1 MVLAASPNCY
11 AGVAV
16 CDAGPTPPWTFHGV
30 PRAWLDRM
38 AGITGT
44 PETYGAEIR
53 NKVQAV
59 VVKGHARYVDVAAE
73 GSTLKDPFDK
83 RLTALASAGGDAVH
97 GGLRGVEK
105 EALRVARDGSLSTR
119 SHPESLGSALT
130 NRYITTDFSEAL
142 LEFVTPTFE
151 TTWEALQCVCD
162 IHQFTYGKLGDE
174 LLWPSSMPCLIPD
187 DDGIPLAQFGSSN
200 VGRMKTIYRRGL
212 GYRYGRQ
219 MQVIAGIHFNYSL
232 PGGFWDF
239 FREFLGDD
247 QPQRD
252 FQSEHYLRLI
262 RNFRRM
268 GWLILYLFGASP
280 ALCKSFSS
288 AVKANLESLDA
299 NTYHAPYATSLRMSD
314 IGYSNQNQSR
324 INISLNNLDDY
335 VRDLGEAICTV
346 EPAYEKIGVRS
357 NGRYRQLNANLLQI
371 ENEYYSPVRPKRV
384 ARSGEQPTAAL
395 RRDGIEYVEIRSLDI
410 NPLDPSG
417 INQNTMRFI
426 EAFLVYCVLADS
438 PLLDDAALEEV
449 GLNHAGTAKRG
460 RDPAFRLR
468 RNGEPI
474 TLQAWGGEILEQV
487 QAVAEIIDRGDASN
501 SYAASVRLMR
511 QVIDNAELTP
521 SARTLAELQE
531 TQCSFFEY
539 TFALAKHHA
548 DYFASITPLQEPR
561 IQAFEQ
567 EVVDSWR
574 RQLEIEDTDSI
585 SLEEYLERYFSN
597 C

>member
-1 MVLAASPNCY
+1 
-11 AGVAV
+11 
-16 CDAGPTPPWTFHGV
+16 
-30 PRAWLDRM
+30 
-38 AGITGT
+38 
-44 PETYGAEIR
+44 
-53 NKVQAV
+53 
-59 VVKGHARYVDVAAE
+59 
-73 GSTLKDPFDK
+73 LKDPLDN
-83 RLTALASAGGDAVH
+83 RLTALASAGADAIQ

-105 EALRVARDGSLSTR
+105 EALRVSPDGALSTR
-119 SHPESLGSALT
+119 PHPESLGSALT

-142 LEFVTPTFE
+142 LEFVTPAYE
-151 TTWEALQCVCD
+151 TTWEALQCLCD
-162 IHQFTYGKLGDE
+162 IHQFTYSRLGEE
-174 LLWPSSMPCLIPD
+174 LLWPSSMPCLIPG

-219 MQVIAGIHFNYSL
+219 MQVISGIHFNYSL
-232 PGGFWDF
+232 PDGFWDF
-239 FREFLGDD
+239 YREFLGDD

-252 FQSEHYLRLI
+252 FRSEHYLRLI

-288 AVKANLESLDA
+288 AAKANLESLDA
-299 NTYHAPYATSLRMSD
+299 DTYHAPYGTSLRMSD

-324 INISLNNLDDY
+324 INISLNSLDDY
-335 VRDLGEAICTV
+335 VRDLSEAIHTV
-346 EPAYEKIGVRS
+346 EPAYEEIGVRS
-357 NGRYRQLNANLLQI
+357 NGQYRQLNANLLQI

-438 PLLDDAALEEV
+438 PLLDDAALDEV
-449 GLNHAGTAKRG
+449 RLNHAGTAKRG
-460 RDPAFRLR
+460 RDPDFRLFR
-468 RNGEPI
+468 SGEPI
-474 TLQAWGGEILEQV
+474 ALRAWAEEILEQV
-487 QAVAEIIDRGDASN
+487 QAVAEIIDHGEASN
-501 SYAASVRLMR
+501 SYAESVRLMR
-511 QVIDNAELTP
+511 QAVDDPALTP
-521 SARTLAELQE
+521 SARTLAELKE
-531 TQCSFFEY
+531 TRSSFFEY

-567 EVVDSWR
+567 EVVDSWQ
-574 RQLEIEDTDSI
+574 RQLEIEDADSI
-585 SLEEYLERYFSN
+585 GLGEYLQQYFSN
-597 C
+597 Y